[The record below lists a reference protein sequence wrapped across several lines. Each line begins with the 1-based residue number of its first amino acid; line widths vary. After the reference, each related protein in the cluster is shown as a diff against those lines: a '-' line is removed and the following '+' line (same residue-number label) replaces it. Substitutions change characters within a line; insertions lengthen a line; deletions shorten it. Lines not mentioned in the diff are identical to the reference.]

1 MTKRRESAAIAVTS
15 AIAVLSIATGI
26 ATLSY
31 EPYVTPLAVHVPDTV
46 RTAVSMTGAFTGFA
60 MLLTAWGLKRRL
72 RVAWYSAL
80 LLYPVTALQGVAQSN
95 VLSVPLVVLS
105 LAAVPA
111 LVASRRSFRREM
123 SLTQGQWSAAAA
135 LVGALAYGT
144 LGSYA
149 LRDQYTSVETPLD
162 AFYYTVVTMSTVG
175 YGDLTPTT
183 QLARV
188 FALSFI
194 VVGTAS
200 FAFALATLVTP
211 AIESRLTKALGK
223 VTERQLESL
232 QDHVVVLGTGG
243 PSGSVVDALSGRA
256 DAVVVTSDGDSASR
270 LKEHGALV
278 VEGEPADELSLQ
290 KARVE
295 DAAAVVAATNDDA
308 TDALGLLTVRDL
320 APDTRVVASA
330 VDSSNIENLRR
341 AGADT
346 VISPAT
352 IVGGLVAES
361 ALHGVDVG
369 REVDEA
375 MEGVGAG
382 GQEDEGVESD
392 ISAFFGDEDRSDEND
407 AVDETREEGGS
418 EES

>member
-31 EPYVTPLAVHVPDTV
+31 EPYVTPLAVHVPETV

-72 RVAWYSAL
+72 RAAWYSAL

-105 LAAVPA
+105 LAAIPA

-123 SLTQGQWSAAAA
+123 ALTQGQWSAAAA

-149 LRDQYTSVETPLD
+149 LREQYTSVDTPID

-183 QLARV
+183 ELARV

-232 QDHVVVLGTGG
+232 QDHVVVLGSGG
-243 PSGSVVDALSGRA
+243 PSGSVVDELSGRA
-256 DAVVVTSDGDSASR
+256 DTVAVTADREAASR
-270 LKEHGALV
+270 LRARGTLV
-278 VEGEPADELSLQ
+278 VDAEPSDEVALER
-290 KARVE
+290 ARVK

-308 TDALGLLTVRDL
+308 SDALALLTVRDL

-330 VDSSNIENLRR
+330 VEAQNLESLRR

-346 VISPAT
+346 VISPAD

-361 ALHGVDVG
+361 ALHGVDVE

-375 MEGVGAG
+375 MSEVGAG
-382 GQEDEGVESD
+382 DGESD
-392 ISAFFGDEDRSDEND
+392 GDVADDPAS
-407 AVDETREEGGS
+407 EEGGS
-418 EES
+418 VEGDDEQDEG